1 METTAHTKLPV
12 TVLTGFLGSGK
23 TTLLNRILTENHGL
37 RIAVIENEFGEVGI
51 DHELVINAD
60 EEFFEMNNGC
70 ICCTVRG
77 DLIRIIGSL
86 MKRRDQFDHILIE
99 TTGLADP
106 GPVIQTFFVDDE
118 MKDKLALNAIV
129 SLVDAKHILQHLD
142 SCEEAVKQIAF
153 ADSILLNKTDLVT
166 PAELDALEAR
176 IKAINGVAKIQ
187 RCQNA
192 AIPVADVLDIGGFNL
207 DRAIGIDPRFLDP
220 EYPFE
225 WGGILNVPAGT
236 LTLEATQDPDPSM
249 TAVLIPAATADEA
262 ALTTA
267 REQAVRAF
275 SHDPAPAPIGTALT
289 ADASPHDLIL
299 TDAPMRWTCEIETP
313 GPLAIFTQHYP
324 EELAMRFLD
333 SHGNELHPT
342 IAASYK
348 PDHTHDETV
357 TSVGIEADGEC
368 NEKKLNTWLFKLL
381 QERGTD
387 IYRMKG
393 VFAIKGHQNRFIFQ
407 GVHMLLDPADGGPW
421 GDKPR
426 RNSLVFIGRDLDRD
440 QLNASFRACLA

>member
-1 METTAHTKLPV
+1 MNPTTKLPV

-37 RIAVIENEFGEVGI
+37 RIAVIENEFGEIGI

-60 EEFFEMNNGC
+60 EEIFEMNNGC

-77 DLIRIIGSL
+77 DLIRIVGSL
-86 MKRRDQFDHILIE
+86 MKRRNQFDHILIE

-118 MKDKLALNAIV
+118 MKDKLTLNGVVTLI
-129 SLVDAKHILQHLD
+129 DARHTPLHLD
-142 SCEEAVKQIAF
+142 TSEETVKQIAV
-153 ADSILLNKTDLVT
+153 ADTILINKTDLVT

-176 IKAINGVAKIQ
+176 IKAINSVATYQ

-192 AIPVADVLDIGGFNL
+192 NVPIPTILDIGGFNL
-207 DRAIGIDPRFLDP
+207 ERAVGLDPRFLEP

-225 WGGILNVPAGT
+225 WGGIIQPPPGT
-236 LTLEATQDPDPSM
+236 LTLAATQNPDPSM
-249 TAVLIPAATADEA
+249 TAVLIPVPTADDA
-262 ALTTA
+262 SLATA
-267 REQAVRAF
+267 RETAVRAF
-275 SHDPAPAPIGTALT
+275 SHPATQATPGTPLT
-289 ADASPHDLIL
+289 ADATPYDLIL
-299 TDAPMRWTCEIETP
+299 TDGPMQWTCPIPNP

-324 EELAMRFLD
+324 EELDLRFLTQD
-333 SHGNELHPT
+333 RSELPPT
-342 IAASYK
+342 TAASYK
-348 PDHTHDETV
+348 PDHTHDDEV
-357 TSVGIEADGEC
+357 TSIGIEAQGEC
-368 NEKKLNTWLFKLL
+368 DERKISAWLSTLL
-381 QERGTD
+381 RDHGTD

-393 VFAIKGHQNRFIFQ
+393 VFAIKGEPNRFIFQ

-426 RNSLVFIGRDLDRD
+426 HTSLVFIGRN
-440 QLNASFRACLA
+440 LNREKLNKSFQKCLA

>member
-1 METTAHTKLPV
+1 MNHKLPV

-60 EEFFEMNNGC
+60 EEIFEMNNGC

-86 MKRRDQFDHILIE
+86 MKRREQFDHILIE

-118 MKDKLALNAIV
+118 MKDKLTLNAIV
-129 SLVDAKHILQHLD
+129 ALVDARHIPLHLD
-142 SCEEAVKQIAF
+142 SSEEAVKQIAF

-166 PAELDALEAR
+166 PADLDALEAR
-176 IKAINGVAKIQ
+176 IKSINGVARLQ

-192 AIPVADVLDIGGFNL
+192 NVPIASVLDIGGFNL

-225 WGGILNVPAGT
+225 WGGILEAPAGT
-236 LTLEATQDPDPSM
+236 LTLTATENPDPSM
-249 TAVLIPAATADEA
+249 TAVILPVPGKDDEFLA
-262 ALTTA
+262 IA
-267 REQAVRAF
+267 REAAVRAF
-275 SHDPAPAPIGTALT
+275 SHTAREAPSGSVLT
-289 ADASPHDLIL
+289 ADGSPYDLIL
-299 TDAPMRWTCEIETP
+299 TEGPMSWTCSVDSP

-324 EELAMRFLD
+324 DELGLRFLSD
-333 SHGNELHPT
+333 SGEIQPVR
-342 IAASYK
+342 AASYK
-348 PDHTHDETV
+348 PDHTHDEAV
-357 TSVGIEADGEC
+357 SSVGIEADGEC
-368 NEKKLNTWLFKLL
+368 DEKKLNAWLSKLL
-381 QERGTD
+381 RERGTD

-393 VFAIKGHQNRFIFQ
+393 VFAIKDNPNRFIFQ

-426 RNSLVFIGRDLDRD
+426 RTSLVFIGRDLDRD
-440 QLNASFRACLA
+440 ELNQSFRKCLV

>member
-1 METTAHTKLPV
+1 MTSKLPV

-60 EEFFEMNNGC
+60 EEIFEMNNGC

-118 MKDKLALNAIV
+118 MKDKLTLNAIV
-129 SLVDAKHILQHLD
+129 ALVDARHIPLHLD
-142 SCEEAVKQIAF
+142 SSEEAVKQIAF

-166 PAELDALEAR
+166 AAELDALEAR
-176 IKAINGVAKIQ
+176 IKAINGVAKLQ

-192 AIPVADVLDIGGFNL
+192 NVPIASVLDIGGFNL

-225 WGGILNVPAGT
+225 WGGILDVPAGT
-236 LTLEATQDPDPSM
+236 LTFVASKNPDPSM
-249 TAVLIPAATADEA
+249 TAVIIPVGAADDKSLIF
-262 ALTTA
+262 A
-267 REQAVRAF
+267 RETAVRAF
-275 SHDPAPAPIGTALT
+275 SHKAIEAPCDTIVTPDGI
-289 ADASPHDLIL
+289 PHDLIL
-299 TDAPMRWTCEIETP
+299 TDGPMQWTCNVDAP
-313 GPLAIFTQHYP
+313 GSFAVFTQHYP
-324 EELAMRFLD
+324 EELGLRFL
-333 SHGNELHPT
+333 SETGELHAI

-348 PDHTHDETV
+348 PDHTHDEAV
-357 TSVGIEADGEC
+357 SSVNPWKPEP
-368 NEKKLNTWLFKLL
+368 LHFP
-381 QERGTD
+381 RGPH
-387 IYRMKG
+387 
-393 VFAIKGHQNRFIFQ
+393 A
-407 GVHMLLDPADGGPW
+407 A
-421 GDKPR
+421 
-426 RNSLVFIGRDLDRD
+426 
-440 QLNASFRACLA
+440 

>member
-1 METTAHTKLPV
+1 MQTKLPV

-60 EEFFEMNNGC
+60 EEIFEMNNGC

-118 MKDKLALNAIV
+118 MKDNLALNAIV
-129 SLVDAKHILQHLD
+129 ALVDARHIALHLD
-142 SCEEAVKQIAF
+142 SSEEAVKQIAF
-153 ADSILLNKTDLVT
+153 ADSILLNKTDLAG
-166 PAELDALEAR
+166 PGELDALESR

-192 AIPVADVLDIGGFNL
+192 HIPISSVLDIGGFNL
-207 DRAIGIDPRFLDP
+207 ERAIGIDPRFLDP

-225 WGGILNVPAGT
+225 WGGIIDAPAGSI
-236 LTLEATQDPDPSM
+236 TLEASKNPDPSM
-249 TAVLIPAATADEA
+249 TIVLIPMSGKDGESLAI
-262 ALTTA
+262 A
-267 REQAVRAF
+267 REVALRCF
-275 SHDPAPAPIGTALT
+275 SHPSIEAPHQFNLT
-289 ADASPHDLIL
+289 ESGVPYQLIL
-299 TDAPMRWTCEIETP
+299 HEGTMHWTCKIKSP

-324 EELAMRFLD
+324 EELGLRFLTEY
-333 SHGNELHPT
+333 GELQPS
-342 IAASYK
+342 IVASYK
-348 PDHTHDETV
+348 PDHTHDKAV
-357 TSVGIEADGEC
+357 SSVGIEADGDC
-368 NEKKLNTWLFKLL
+368 DEKKLNAWLSKLL
-381 QERGTD
+381 RERGTD

-393 VFAIKGHQNRFIFQ
+393 VFAIQGNPNRFIFQ

-421 GDKPR
+421 GVKPR
-426 RNSLVFIGRDLDRD
+426 RNSLVFIGRDLDRYE
-440 QLNASFRACLA
+440 LNQSFRKCLA

>member
-1 METTAHTKLPV
+1 MTSKLPV

-37 RIAVIENEFGEVGI
+37 RIAVIENEFGEIGI

-60 EEFFEMNNGC
+60 EEIFEMNNGC

-77 DLIRIIGSL
+77 DLIRNIGSL

-118 MKDKLALNAIV
+118 MKDKLTLNAIV
-129 SLVDAKHILQHLD
+129 ALVDARHIPLHLD
-142 SCEEAVKQIAF
+142 SSEEAVKQIAF

-166 PAELDALEAR
+166 AAELDALEAR
-176 IKAINGVAKIQ
+176 IKAINGVAKLQ

-192 AIPVADVLDIGGFNL
+192 NVPIASVLDIGGFNL
-207 DRAIGIDPRFLDP
+207 DRAIGIDARFLDP

-225 WGGILNVPAGT
+225 WGGILEAPAGT
-236 LTLEATQDPDPSM
+236 LTLAASQNPDPSM
-249 TAVLIPAATADEA
+249 TAVIIPVNGTDDESLA
-262 ALTTA
+262 FA
-267 REQAVRAF
+267 REIAVRAF
-275 SHDPAPAPIGTALT
+275 SHKAIEAASGSVLSADGIPYDLVLNDGPMQWTCKV
-289 ADASPHDLIL
+289 DAS
-299 TDAPMRWTCEIETP
+299 

-324 EELAMRFLD
+324 EELGLKFLAG
-333 SHGNELHPT
+333 SEELHPP

-348 PDHTHDETV
+348 PDHTHDEAV
-357 TSVGIEADGEC
+357 SSVGIEVDGEC
-368 NEKKLNTWLFKLL
+368 DAKKLDAWLSKLL
-381 QERGTD
+381 RERGTD

-393 VFAIKGHQNRFIFQ
+393 VFAIRGNPNRFIFQ

-421 GDKPR
+421 GNKPR
-426 RNSLVFIGRDLDRD
+426 RTSLVFIGRDLDRD
-440 QLNASFRACLA
+440 SLNQSFRKCLA

>member
-1 METTAHTKLPV
+1 MKDITKLPV
-12 TVLTGFLGSGK
+12 TVLTGFLGAGK

-60 EEFFEMNNGC
+60 EEIFEMNNGC

-129 SLVDAKHILQHLD
+129 ALVDARHLPLHLD
-142 SCEEAVKQIAF
+142 SSEEAVKQIAF
-153 ADSILLNKTDLVT
+153 ADSILLNKTDLAT

-176 IKAINGVAKIQ
+176 IKAINGVAKLQ

-192 AIPVADVLDIGGFNL
+192 NIPIASVLDIGGFNL

-225 WGGILNVPAGT
+225 WGCIIDIPAGT
-236 LTLEATQDPDPSM
+236 LTLKASENPDPSM
-249 TAVLIPAATADEA
+249 TAVMIPVSGTGDA
-262 ALTTA
+262 ALSIA
-267 REQAVRAF
+267 REFAVRAF
-275 SHDPAPAPIGTALT
+275 SHDAIEAPSGTVLT
-289 ADASPHDLIL
+289 ADGIPYDLIL
-299 TDAPMRWTCEIETP
+299 NEGPMSWTCRIETP
-313 GPLAIFTQHYP
+313 GPHAIFTQHYP
-324 EELAMRFLD
+324 EELDLHFL
-333 SHGNELHPT
+333 SETGALQPA
-342 IAASYK
+342 IACSYK

-357 TSVGIEADGEC
+357 SSVGIEADGDC
-368 NEKKLNTWLFKLL
+368 DEKNLNAWLSRLL
-381 QERGTD
+381 RERGTD

-393 VFAIKGHQNRFIFQ
+393 VFAIKGNPNRFIFQ

-426 RNSLVFIGRDLDRD
+426 RNCLVFIGRDLDRE
-440 QLNASFRACLA
+440 QLNASFRKCLA

>member
-1 METTAHTKLPV
+1 
-12 TVLTGFLGSGK
+12 
-23 TTLLNRILTENHGL
+23 
-37 RIAVIENEFGEVGI
+37 
-51 DHELVINAD
+51 
-60 EEFFEMNNGC
+60 
-70 ICCTVRG
+70 VRG

-118 MKDKLALNAIV
+118 MKDKLSLNAIV
-129 SLVDAKHILQHLD
+129 ALVDARHLPLHID
-142 SCEEAVKQIAF
+142 SSEEAVKQIAF

-176 IKAINGVAKIQ
+176 IKAINGVAKLQ

-192 AIPVADVLDIGGFNL
+192 DIPIASVLDIGGFNL

-225 WGGILNVPAGT
+225 WGGVLEVPAGT
-236 LTLEATQDPDPSM
+236 LTLTASRNPDPSM
-249 TAVLIPAATADEA
+249 TAVIIPVSDTSDESLA
-262 ALTTA
+262 VA
-267 REQAVRAF
+267 REIAVRAF
-275 SHDPAPAPIGTALT
+275 SHDAIEAPSGKILT
-289 ADASPHDLIL
+289 VDGVPHDLIL
-299 TDAPMRWTCEIETP
+299 HEEDMHWTAIIP
-313 GPLAIFTQHYP
+313 NSGPHAIFTQHYP
-324 EELAMRFLD
+324 EELDLRFL
-333 SHGNELHPT
+333 SESGELQPA

-357 TSVGIEADGEC
+357 SSVGIDAGGDC
-368 NEKKLNTWLFKLL
+368 DAKKLDAWLSKLL
-381 QERGTD
+381 RERGTD

-393 VFAIKGHQNRFIFQ
+393 VFAIRGNPNRFIFQ

-426 RNSLVFIGRDLDRD
+426 RNSLVFIGRDLDREE
-440 QLNASFRACLA
+440 LNQSFRKCLA

>member
-1 METTAHTKLPV
+1 MTSKLPV

-60 EEFFEMNNGC
+60 EEIFEMNNGC

-118 MKDKLALNAIV
+118 MKDKLALNAIIA
-129 SLVDAKHILQHLD
+129 LVDARHIGLHLD
-142 SCEEAVKQIAF
+142 SSEEAVKQIAF
-153 ADSILLNKTDLVT
+153 ADSILLNKTDLAT

-176 IKAINGVAKIQ
+176 VKAINGVAKLQ

-192 AIPVADVLDIGGFNL
+192 NVPIASVLDIGGFNL
-207 DRAIGIDPRFLDP
+207 DRSIGIDPRFLDP

-225 WGGILNVPAGT
+225 WGGIFDAPAGT
-236 LTLEATQDPDPSM
+236 LTLEASKKPDPSM
-249 TAVLIPAATADEA
+249 TTVIIPVSGTDDESL
-262 ALTTA
+262 ALA
-267 REQAVRAF
+267 REVAMRAF
-275 SHDPAPAPIGTALT
+275 SPDAIGAPSGHTIS
-289 ADASPHDLIL
+289 ADGIPYDLIL
-299 TDAPMRWTCEIETP
+299 RAGSMNWTCEIVEP

-324 EELAMRFLD
+324 EELGLLFLTE
-333 SHGNELHPT
+333 SSELQPL

-348 PDHTHDETV
+348 PDHSHDETV

-368 NEKKLNTWLFKLL
+368 DARKLDAWLSKLL
-381 QERGTD
+381 RERGTD

-393 VFAIKGHQNRFIFQ
+393 VFAIKGNPNRFIFQ
-407 GVHMLLDPADGGPW
+407 GVHMLLDPTDGGPW
-421 GDKPR
+421 GYKPR
-426 RNSLVFIGRDLDRD
+426 RSSLVFIGRDLDRD
-440 QLNASFRACLA
+440 ELNQSFRKCLA

>member
-1 METTAHTKLPV
+1 MTKLPV

-60 EEFFEMNNGC
+60 EEIFEMNNGC

-118 MKDKLALNAIV
+118 MKDKLTLNAIV
-129 SLVDAKHILQHLD
+129 ALVDARHITLHLD
-142 SCEEAVKQIAF
+142 SSEEAVKQIAF
-153 ADSILLNKTDLVT
+153 ADSILLNKTDLAT
-166 PAELDALEAR
+166 AAELDALEAR
-176 IKAINGVAKIQ
+176 IKAINGVAKLQ

-192 AIPVADVLDIGGFNL
+192 QVPIASVLDIGGFNL

-225 WGGILNVPAGT
+225 WGGIVETPAGT
-236 LTLEATQDPDPSM
+236 FTIEASENPDPSM
-249 TAVLIPAATADEA
+249 TAVMIPVSGTDPGSLAF
-262 ALTTA
+262 A
-267 REQAVRAF
+267 REIAVRAF
-275 SHDPAPAPIGTALT
+275 SDPAAVAPNGSAIT
-289 ADASPHDLIL
+289 ADGIPYDLIL
-299 TDAPMRWTCEIETP
+299 SDGPMRWTCRLDAP
-313 GPLAIFTQHYP
+313 CPLAIFTQHYP
-324 EELAMRFLD
+324 EELGLRFLTEC
-333 SHGNELHPT
+333 GELRPV

-348 PDHTHDETV
+348 PDHTHDEAV
-357 TSVGIEADGEC
+357 SSVGIEAEGEC
-368 NEKKLNTWLFKLL
+368 DAKRLDAWLSRLL
-381 QERGTD
+381 RERGTD

-393 VFAIKGHQNRFIFQ
+393 VFAIKGDPNRFIFQ

-426 RNSLVFIGRDLDRD
+426 RTSLVFIGRNLDREE
-440 QLNASFRACLA
+440 LNRSFRKCLA

>member
-1 METTAHTKLPV
+1 MTTKLPV

-60 EEFFEMNNGC
+60 EEIFEMNNGC

-86 MKRRDQFDHILIE
+86 MKRRNQFDHILIE

-118 MKDKLALNAIV
+118 MKDKLTLNAIV
-129 SLVDAKHILQHLD
+129 ALVDARHIPLHLD
-142 SCEEAVKQIAF
+142 SSEEAIKQIAF

-166 PAELDALEAR
+166 SGELDALEAR
-176 IKAINGVAKIQ
+176 IKAINGVAKLQ

-192 AIPVADVLDIGGFNL
+192 EIPIASVLDIGGFNL

-225 WGGILNVPAGT
+225 WGGILEVPAGT
-236 LTLEATQDPDPSM
+236 LTLESSENPDPSM
-249 TAVLIPAATADEA
+249 TAVIIPVSGTDDEA
-262 ALTTA
+262 LATA
-267 REQAVRAF
+267 REIAVRAF
-275 SHDPAPAPIGTALT
+275 SHDSMEAPSGSVLT
-289 ADASPHDLIL
+289 SNGIPHDLIL
-299 TDAPMRWTCEIETP
+299 TAGPMQWTCKIDAP

-324 EELAMRFLD
+324 EELGMRFL
-333 SHGNELHPT
+333 SQNGELQPA

-348 PDHTHDETV
+348 PDHTHDEAV
-357 TSVGIEADGEC
+357 SSVGIEAAGEC
-368 NEKKLNTWLFKLL
+368 DHKKLDAWLSKILR
-381 QERGTD
+381 ERGTD

-393 VFAIKGHQNRFIFQ
+393 VFAIKGNPNRFIFQ

-421 GDKPR
+421 GDKLR
-426 RNSLVFIGRDLDRD
+426 RNSLVFIGRDLDREE
-440 QLNASFRACLA
+440 LNQSFQKCLS

>member
-1 METTAHTKLPV
+1 MTAKLPV

-60 EEFFEMNNGC
+60 EEIFEMNNGC

-118 MKDKLALNAIV
+118 MKDKLTLNAIV
-129 SLVDAKHILQHLD
+129 ALVDARHISLHLD
-142 SCEEAVKQIAF
+142 SSEEAVKQIAF
-153 ADSILLNKTDLVT
+153 ADSILLNKTDLAT
-166 PAELDALEAR
+166 PGELDALEAR
-176 IKAINGVAKIQ
+176 IRAVNGVAKLQ

-192 AIPVADVLDIGGFNL
+192 KVPIASMLDIGGFNL

-225 WGGILNVPAGT
+225 WGGILEAPAGT
-236 LTLEATQDPDPSM
+236 LTFEATENPDPSM
-249 TAVLIPAATADEA
+249 TAVIIPVSCADDESLA
-262 ALTTA
+262 FA
-267 REQAVRAF
+267 REIAVRAF
-275 SHDPAPAPIGTALT
+275 SNKATEAPSGSYLT
-289 ADASPHDLIL
+289 DDAIPYELIL
-299 TDAPMRWTCEIETP
+299 KDGTMQWTCQLEAAS
-313 GPLAIFTQHYP
+313 PLAIFTQHYP
-324 EELAMRFLD
+324 EELDLRFL
-333 SHGNELHPT
+333 SEAGEIQPV

-357 TSVGIEADGEC
+357 SSVGIEADGEC
-368 NEKKLNTWLFKLL
+368 DKKRLNAWLSKLL
-381 QERGTD
+381 RDRGTD

-393 VFAIKGHQNRFIFQ
+393 VFAIKGDPNRFIFQ

-426 RNSLVFIGRDLDRD
+426 RTSLVFIGRDLDRD
-440 QLNASFRACLA
+440 QLNQSFRKCLA